1 MNFMAPFLRAQSY
14 KCDTPLIAAIHARD
28 INGAKKLIDSG
39 VELNAKDCGTTPL
52 IESIASHQPAI
63 AEKLILAGQVQL
75 SAIPKTPCFMV
86 LRTENSCPA
95 SRPWSR
101 RKCRR

>member
-63 AEKLILAGQVQL
+63 AEKLILAGA
-75 SAIPKTPCFMV
+75 SAAVGDSKNALLHGIA
-86 LRTENSCPA
+86 N
-95 SRPWSR
+95 
-101 RKCRR
+101 RK